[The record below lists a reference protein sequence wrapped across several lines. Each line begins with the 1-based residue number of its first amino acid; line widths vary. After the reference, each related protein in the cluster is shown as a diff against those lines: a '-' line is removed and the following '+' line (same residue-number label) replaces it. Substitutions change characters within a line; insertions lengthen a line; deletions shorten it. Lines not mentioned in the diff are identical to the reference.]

1 MKQRRVLRR
10 THQLRQRFS
19 LGDFV
24 MPSYNPTQPRTI
36 VVQLKFSDAATAVEA
51 ALPIVDELM
60 QEIELLQQRQRISE
74 FKLMAEIHLR
84 LSFRGFDEAT
94 ALVTQAIDNL
104 AYQLEEL
111 RNAKQIADFAVKYE
125 ILYSKHSRR
134 QHSDDF

>member
-1 MKQRRVLRR
+1 MKQRPHLRR

-36 VVQLKFSDAATAVEA
+36 VVQLKFFDSLTAITA
-51 ALPIVDELM
+51 ALPIVEELM
-60 QEIELLQQRQRISE
+60 QEIELLQQRQQITQLQPS
-74 FKLMAEIHLR
+74 AQITLR
-84 LSFRGFDEAT
+84 FSFHGSDAAT
-94 ALVTQAIDNL
+94 ATIAQAINNS

-111 RNAKQIADFAVKYE
+111 RSQRQITDFAVEYE
-125 ILYSKHSRR
+125 ILHSKHSRR